1 MKTRIVKTVAIVV
14 AGMALVSQGN
24 AQEVTLRVADSF
36 PSGHYIA
43 ENLAK
48 KFMAAV
54 NEKTGGK
61 IDFQYFPSEQLG
73 KAADMLSL
81 TVDGV
86 TDIGYVGPSYVSDK
100 LPLSAVAQLPEAFT
114 NSCQG
119 TLAYWELAKPG
130 GILDEVEFKP
140 NGVRL
145 LMAMVLPPYQLVT
158 SSKELTG
165 LDSIRGLKIRATGG
179 AMELVVSSL
188 GGVPVQMAAPEV
200 REALSRGTI
209 DAGLFPHSSI
219 LSYEMQTHLKYG
231 TELMNFGSFVAT
243 YVISTD
249 RWNSL
254 PDDVKAAM
262 SDVGERAT
270 REGCNAA
277 DQLDTTDKEKIAQ
290 SGVTF
295 GPLSQDETT
304 RINEALS
311 GVGAKWAADLDARGK
326 KGSEILEAFRAAVQA
341 AK

>member
-1 MKTRIVKTVAIVV
+1 MTCIFLRTVAMLFASAAI
-14 AGMALVSQGN
+14 VSQAH
-24 AQEVTLRVADSF
+24 AQEMTLRVADSF

-48 KFMAAV
+48 RFMDSVKAET
-54 NEKTGGK
+54 NGK
-61 IDFQYFPSEQLG
+61 VDFQYFPTEQLG

-100 LPLSAVAQLPEAFT
+100 MPLSAVAQLPEAFAS
-114 NSCQG
+114 SCEG
-119 TLAYWELAKPG
+119 TLAYWEIAKPG
-130 GILDEVEFKP
+130 GVLDEAEFKP

-158 SSKELTG
+158 SSKEITG
-165 LDSIRGLKIRATGG
+165 LDSNRGLKIRATGG

-231 TELMNFGSFVAT
+231 TERMNFGSFVAT
-243 YVISTD
+243 YVISID

-262 SDVGERAT
+262 TEIGERAT
-270 REGCNAA
+270 REGCKAA
-277 DQLDTTDKEKIAQ
+277 DQLDTTDKERIAE

-295 GPLSQDETT
+295 APLSQDETAK
-304 RINEALS
+304 INEALS

-326 KGSEILEAFRAAVQA
+326 KGTEILQAFRDAMKKAN
-341 AK
+341 